1 MSWEQA
7 LERIG
12 DDPDAALQALD
23 DAARGGDAGAALA
36 LGTLLIESGADEDG
50 GIYWLA
56 AASKAREPGARQL
69 LARAVIQN
77 RGSGRSH
84 PREAIR
90 LLLAAARD
98 GEDGAIRDVVE
109 LAYALDP
116 ALLFDA
122 ALGLSAEPPL
132 LRAAF
137 QDAVED
143 VAPGWFATHGDDL
156 LLALG

>member
-1 MSWEQA
+1 MSWEHA
-7 LERIG
+7 LERLG
-12 DDPDAALQALD
+12 EDPDAALQALD
-23 DAARGGDAGAALA
+23 EAARAGDSGAALA

-50 GIYWLA
+50 GVYWLA
-56 AASKAREPGARQL
+56 AASQAREPGARQL
-69 LARAVIQN
+69 LARAVIQQ
-77 RGSGRSH
+77 RGSERTH

-98 GEDGAIRDVVE
+98 GEAGAIHDVVE

-122 ALGLSAEPPL
+122 ALGLSAEPEPL
-132 LRAAF
+132 REAFRAS
-137 QDAVED
+137 VEA
-143 VAPGWFATHGDDL
+143 VAPSWFATHGADL